1 MEFDKSRVYTALN
14 ADELKAG
21 DKVIGGNTLA
31 DLKYKVGIETIDTI
45 LDEGETYRFTTK
57 EGEKWLM
64 VLLVER
70 KENCT
75 NCEYSNLH
83 KNLLYCEDDN
93 IPIYVGGEK
102 LSVCDKYKPKTEQK
116 AEKKCKDCGNAIDEE
131 GKYCSGDEKHHWVD
145 QTGEQ
150 KCWRPKAEQK
160 AETPELISL
169 GNGQYAERK
178 HCRPFKN
185 TDELIKVW
193 DAKIGTPKWGTDGDL
208 TMPHIWVR
216 RKEANSKGQLIT
228 EFGDE
233 LHVSMGKEGYNMFDL
248 FLLFTFL
255 DGSVCGVEE

>member
-14 ADELKAG
+14 ADELKPG
-21 DKVIGGNTLA
+21 DKVIVADDLSTL
-31 DLKYKVGIETIDTI
+31 KEKVKKGEDIETIREIYSEDCQ
-45 LDEGETYRFTTK
+45 ERFDVEIRYT
-57 EGEKWLM
+57 LAY
-64 VLLVER
+64 LVER
-70 KENCT
+70 KKNCT
-75 NCEYSNLH
+75 NCSHSCKSINSCLRYE
-83 KNLLYCEDDN
+83 
-93 IPIYVGGEK
+93 
-102 LSVCDKYKPKTEQK
+102 PKT
-116 AEKKCKDCGNAIDEE
+116 
-131 GKYCSGDEKHHWVD
+131 
-145 QTGEQ
+145 
-150 KCWRPKAEQK
+150 EQK

>member
-1 MEFDKSRVYTALN
+1 MTFEKDRVFTALN
-14 ADELKAG
+14 ADELKQG

-31 DLKYKVGIETIDTI
+31 DLKYKVGIETLDTI

-75 NCEYSNLH
+75 NCKYSNPH

-102 LSVCDKYKPKTEQK
+102 LSVCDKYASKTEQK
-116 AEKKCKDCGNAIDEE
+116 AEKNLCDTCKDTYPGCPAFVRDV
-131 GKYCSGDEKHHWVD
+131 KF
-145 QTGEQ
+145 
-150 KCWRPKAEQK
+150 
-160 AETPELISL
+160 
-169 GNGQYAERK
+169 GNGKGNDNVVECKYYDKKK
-178 HCRPFKN
+178 HYRPFKD

-193 DAKIGTPKWGTDGDL
+193 LEKRMITYPDL
-208 TMPHIWVR
+208 TLPHIWVR
-216 RKEANSKGQLIT
+216 LKVNFCKQKGQVIT
-228 EFGDE
+228 KFDDSYVSVNGDCKT
-233 LHVSMGKEGYNMFDL
+233 MQAL
-248 FLLFTFL
+248 FNDYEFL